1 MVRMRTAR
9 RACMLL
15 AAKIH
20 PRFEKQFTTVKDML
34 PIEEHMLGWSPLERA
49 VEWEDRHEFLKDLDA
64 AHPSPADL
72 RPPSA
77 LAQSCPPS
85 EVAAQPDLRPQSALA
100 QSRSPS
106 EVAEH
111 CDATR
116 KRARATSPEDVH
128 RRAPDKECNGGQI
141 RRRGAR
147 GTRTLPRGPPKLPQ
161 ITDGERRYHYSKM
174 EHVRLEAV
182 IPQHAA
188 EIQQQFEDR
197 PAAAPP
203 RNIRR
208 VKNMCKP
215 GTAPA
220 DPADFWNIIVS
231 AQVVASRH
239 GMQPLSVTVLEKI
252 YSHFRP
258 SHGGFSQWLHPKKS
272 CPHAWAL
279 MDVWHAA
286 GVSLTGHHFHEEL
299 VFMQLLPWWMR
310 KADAVHRVLTEWI
323 PTAPSELSGD
333 AV

>member
-1 MVRMRTAR
+1 MAFHMHSPAELRRALPLEFVLDPLPSLPPIHNCAASTAHMMSSGNGIDEADPVVRMRTAR

-34 PIEEHMLGWSPLERA
+34 PIEEHMLLWSPLERA

-72 RPPSA
+72 RPSSA

-147 GTRTLPRGPPKLPQ
+147 SPRTLPRGPPKLPQ

-174 EHVRLEAV
+174 EHVRFEAV
-182 IPQHAA
+182 IPLRSSD
-188 EIQQQFEDR
+188 IQ
-197 PAAAPP
+197 PW
-203 RNIRR
+203 
-208 VKNMCKP
+208 
-215 GTAPA
+215 TA
-220 DPADFWNIIVS
+220 V
-231 AQVVASRH
+231 
-239 GMQPLSVTVLEKI
+239 
-252 YSHFRP
+252 
-258 SHGGFSQWLHPKKS
+258 
-272 CPHAWAL
+272 
-279 MDVWHAA
+279 
-286 GVSLTGHHFHEEL
+286 
-299 VFMQLLPWWMR
+299 
-310 KADAVHRVLTEWI
+310 
-323 PTAPSELSGD
+323 
-333 AV
+333 